1 MMKAL
6 IPAILALATAVNC
19 YGQDK
24 WLNIY
29 KEVDN
34 VPRVVANPVA
44 NISNIQH
51 QGLEQD
57 KYDTMILTVDGEEI
71 AIDMSQI
78 EKCVIGHNIP
88 TISIETDEY
97 VDEIPSKEY
106 YLTGK
111 VSMAGYGNYD
121 DLKSTAVNIKGRGNS
136 TWYYDKKPYR
146 LKFDKKISICGLTK
160 AKNYVLLAN
169 YIDPTLMR
177 NAVALK
183 IAQLLGISYT
193 NHCIPVNLIL
203 NGKYRGSYML
213 TEKVGLNSASVD
225 VKDEAKAILF
235 ELDTNY
241 DEAYKFKS
249 PIYNL
254 PVMVKDPDLDEIAEA
269 DETLTAQDLFEQWQ
283 ADFNKFEASVKDG
296 SYAEYIDLNSVADYL
311 LVYLVARNLEVNHPK
326 SVYLYKKNIEDKYT
340 LGPVWDFDWAYSFSV
355 SKKES
360 ANPKSPLLLESYAG
374 ADFFFD
380 IVKTDQFKT
389 VFAEHWTNFKN
400 NIWPKVKDYMAEYHD
415 MVEVSALQ
423 NGEVWPEDA
432 LLPYVASSENFE
444 MHYQKLLDFL
454 ETRISW
460 IDQDENFGLYSK

>member
-254 PVMVKDPDLDEIAEA
+254 PVM
-269 DETLTAQDLFEQWQ
+269 
-283 ADFNKFEASVKDG
+283 
-296 SYAEYIDLNSVADYL
+296 
-311 LVYLVARNLEVNHPK
+311 
-326 SVYLYKKNIEDKYT
+326 
-340 LGPVWDFDWAYSFSV
+340 
-355 SKKES
+355 
-360 ANPKSPLLLESYAG
+360 
-374 ADFFFD
+374 
-380 IVKTDQFKT
+380 DQR
-389 VFAEHWTNFKN
+389 
-400 NIWPKVKDYMAEYHD
+400 
-415 MVEVSALQ
+415 S
-423 NGEVWPEDA
+423 
-432 LLPYVASSENFE
+432 
-444 MHYQKLLDFL
+444 
-454 ETRISW
+454 
-460 IDQDENFGLYSK
+460 